1 MPLERCP
8 EDRHVLA
15 LAQFVGAQIVV
26 TDEKD
31 LIVEINALS
40 GETLAMSADGFGCE
54 LLARRGTDALRG
66 VIETM
71 AAKRRRP
78 PHTEADVWTVLAD
91 QVAYWGWRGCIKR
104 ISDWHHPPERQFD
117 GAAEFREVTGA
128 RRRFGDLDI
137 GNGRTRK
144 RCTSAD

>member
-40 GETLAMSADGFGCE
+40 GETWAMSADAFGCE

-66 VIETM
+66 VSVE
-71 AAKRRRP
+71 
-78 PHTEADVWTVLAD
+78 
-91 QVAYWGWRGCIKR
+91 
-104 ISDWHHPPERQFD
+104 
-117 GAAEFREVTGA
+117 
-128 RRRFGDLDI
+128 
-137 GNGRTRK
+137 
-144 RCTSAD
+144 

>member
-1 MPLERCP
+1 MVTGWEHLEAVMPLERCP

-40 GETLAMSADGFGCE
+40 GETWAMSADAFGCE

-71 AAKRRRP
+71 AAERRRP
-78 PHTEADVWTVLAD
+78 PHAEADVWTVLAD
-91 QVAYWGWRGCIKR
+91 QVGGLLGLARLYQENLGL
-104 ISDWHHPPERQFD
+104 PPP
-117 GAAEFREVTGA
+117 T
-128 RRRFGDLDI
+128 
-137 GNGRTRK
+137 
-144 RCTSAD
+144 